1 MELDSGTHYSPD
13 PTQIGKTIENVRL
26 KDGDEIKNV
35 VEAVTVT
42 DILVQVQET
51 LPVLRAILT
60 DVQKITQGPLQEIA
74 KSVQKGVDR
83 NSAAAEQLLH
93 HVDQI
98 ALDIRGITGGPTNG
112 DIKKSISNIR
122 QA

>member
-1 MELDSGTHYSPD
+1 MRGSGAAVKVGLTALG
-13 PTQIGKTIENVRL
+13 IAL
-26 KDGDEIKNV
+26 LAFFAFKNV

-98 ALDIRGITGGPTNG
+98 ALDIRGITGGPSNG
-112 DIKKSISNIR
+112 DIK
-122 QA
+122 